1 MTMYKNR
8 SRSNLSQNQDKKD
21 MIIEQEQEESS
32 NYLDIWDIIP
42 SYKDINIKRSI
53 RKMIFVIIILTFF
66 LISLYII
73 TTSITTTLILTA
85 FLFIFFT
92 VALNLNIF
100 HFRYNINKIFQPF
113 KDIKPFEIFT
123 FWIAEDED
131 QDLKFVKR
139 NF

>member
-8 SRSNLSQNQDKKD
+8 IRSNLSQNQDKKD
-21 MIIEQEQEESS
+21 VSFEEEREETS

-53 RKMIFVIIILTFF
+53 KKMTFVIIILTFF

-73 TTSITTTLILTA
+73 TTSIAIALILTA
-85 FLFIFFT
+85 LLFIFFT
-92 VALNLNIF
+92 VAFNFNL
-100 HFRYNINKIFQPF
+100 FRFRSIVNKIFQSF
-113 KDIKPFEIFT
+113 KDINPFENFT